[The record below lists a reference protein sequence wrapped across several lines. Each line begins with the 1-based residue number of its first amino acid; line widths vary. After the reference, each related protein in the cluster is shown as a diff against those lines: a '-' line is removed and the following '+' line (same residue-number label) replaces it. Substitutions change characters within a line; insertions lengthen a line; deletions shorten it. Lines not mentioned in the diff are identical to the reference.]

1 VAPVIPAGLGA
12 PVSLENRPPQ
22 TAGFSCCQLP
32 TCPGK
37 ALALPFGRPAIA
49 AARPGTAAGHDPGAI
64 YGNEE

>member
-1 VAPVIPAGLGA
+1 
-12 PVSLENRPPQ
+12 VSSENRPPQ